1 MSCGA
6 SDVRVFAT
14 SLVEPDVP
22 LARKP
27 ELLNGV
33 YQMGFNRPSGIQ
45 ENALPLMMAH
55 P

>member
-1 MSCGA
+1 MSSGA
-6 SDVRVFAT
+6 SDTRVFTAAF
-14 SLVEPDVP
+14 VEPDVTMN
-22 LARKP
+22 RKP

-45 ENALPLMMAH
+45 ESALPLMMAH

>member
-1 MSCGA
+1 MSSGV
-6 SDVRVFAT
+6 SDMRVFL
-14 SLVEPDVP
+14 SSFVEPDVMMN
-22 LARKP
+22 RKP